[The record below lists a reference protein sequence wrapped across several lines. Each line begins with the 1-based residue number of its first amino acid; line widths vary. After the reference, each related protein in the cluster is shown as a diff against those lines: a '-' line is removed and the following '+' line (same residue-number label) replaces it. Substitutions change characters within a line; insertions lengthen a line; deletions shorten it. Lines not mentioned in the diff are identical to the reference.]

1 MESDMIEYQRGN
13 NAMSDYEKK
22 IKLNDV
28 ESFLR
33 RETSQYL
40 SHILTNYGDVQCIE
54 KLKHAAYF
62 ATDRST
68 ETFTKEKSS
77 EIKQWVYSNCSESA
91 IKLFKLYSK
100 EGKILTRKKN
110 EINNR
115 INKKIRNLKKRK
127 TDMALILKRV
137 NYALDYHS
145 NFKDSSENKIEEL
158 KVYNEFYVLGL
169 GTLLSLG
176 LLDGYNGTHNGHI
189 TDEDIDELL
198 NLAVTYYEFND
209 IIANWIFG
217 DSSVARK
224 FWRQVVIK
232 EKQGVITDRIVS
244 FEEYYDLNNIKN
256 RIANENNSNCPD
268 YLKIYKDSLREKV
281 KEFFYTT
288 TFTEDYNGISLDEW
302 MKVYVFFIKLAS
314 SMKDVF
320 YLERKQL
327 IVMLMNYGFSSDT
340 AEKIISSFSD
350 KEKYDLFTNFLIEHD
365 GRYIVI
371 PSIIKITE
379 PLKSMMNLFSKK
391 PEFGIA
397 KKGLSF
403 EDYIMDV
410 LQTQRSRLK
419 IIHTLKENSHELDI
433 LMHLDD
439 TLFIIECKTQ
449 FQHESI
455 RGYYRNLT
463 ELDYY
468 LRKFKRNADYFTQ
481 DPHGKTLLIN
491 KMRTIDPSFDLNS
504 VKIVKVFVSN
514 ITYPFT
520 TRGDVFILDATKVYD
535 YFKGRQP
542 IIYHVSETKKQL
554 TIIGNMPPILF
565 SQTISDESFMTF
577 LVNSR
582 NYIIRHASAITEFR
596 AKDFEKY
603 GIVATRYIFDKEK
616 YKKLVEDY
624 IESHST

>member
-1 MESDMIEYQRGN
+1 
-13 NAMSDYEKK
+13 MSDYEKK

-28 ESFLR
+28 ESFLK

-62 ATDRST
+62 ATDRLT

-77 EIKQWVYSNCSESA
+77 EIKQWVYSNCSKSA
-91 IKLFKLYSK
+91 IELFEKYTR

-110 EINNR
+110 EIEKR
-115 INKKIRNLKKRK
+115 IKKRIKKLKKCK
-127 TDMALILKRV
+127 TDMALILKRA
-137 NYALDYHS
+137 NYVIDYHS
-145 NFKDSSENKIEEL
+145 NPKDSSENKIEEL
-158 KVYNEFYVLGL
+158 KVYNEFYVLGI
-169 GTLLSLG
+169 GTLISWG
-176 LLDGYNGTHNGHI
+176 LLNEYDGSHNGYI
-189 TDEDIDELL
+189 SDKNIDELL
-198 NLAVTYYEFND
+198 NYAVVYCVFND
-209 IIANWIFG
+209 MIANWIFG
-217 DSSVARK
+217 ESSVEKK

-244 FEEYYDLNNIKN
+244 FEEYYDLNKVKN
-256 RIANENNSNCPD
+256 EVAYDNNPNCND
-268 YLKIYKDSLREKV
+268 YSIIYKDSLREKV
-281 KEFFYTT
+281 KEFFYST
-288 TFTEDYNGISLDEW
+288 TFTEDYFHLPLNDWIEI
-302 MKVYVFFIKLAS
+302 YVFFRRLVS
-314 SMKDVF
+314 DQQDVF
-320 YLERKQL
+320 YLERTQL
-327 IVMLMNYGFSSDT
+327 IDILKNYGFSSDT
-340 AEKIISSFSD
+340 AEKIISLFSNN
-350 KEKYDLFTNFLIEHD
+350 EKYDLFSNFLIENN
-365 GRYIVI
+365 GRFIVV
-371 PSIIKITE
+371 PSIIRITE

-391 PEFGIA
+391 ADESEIA

-410 LQTQRSRLK
+410 LPPQSSRLK
-419 IIHTLKENSHELDI
+419 KTHTLKEKSHELDI

-449 FQHESI
+449 FQHENI

-481 DPHGKTLLIN
+481 DPHGKTLLIK
-491 KMRTIDPSFDLNS
+491 KMQTIDPSFDLNS

-520 TRGDVFILDATKVYD
+520 TRGDVFIIDATKVFNF
-535 YFKGRQP
+535 FKRIQP
-542 IIYHVSETKKQL
+542 RVNHFNTTNGQL
-554 TIIGNMPPILF
+554 TVIGIMPPTLF
-565 SQTISDESFMTF
+565 PQNITDESFLAF
-577 LVNSR
+577 LNNSR
-582 NYIIRHASAITEFR
+582 NYVIDYASAISEFEV
-596 AKDFEKY
+596 KDLEKY

-616 YKKLVEDY
+616 YKKLVEHY